1 MKKILLG
8 ALFSIFGL
16 AASGK
21 DGYRIE
27 VKFKQ
32 DVPDTFVYLAHYYAK
47 PLPTIY
53 KTDSGRVVNKRSVV
67 IETKDSVLGGIYM
80 ILFSNRSKFTEFVL
94 NNGDN
99 YTINIDTTDMPRS
112 TIFKTSAENTRY
124 VDYEKYLMEYGKKQQ
139 AFSDELK
146 TAKNAADSQAVRDRS
161 SKLVKEL
168 FRYRADYAQK
178 YPNTYLS
185 TVFNAMATPE
195 VPEGKH
201 YLEDGKTVDSNFAYH
216 YYKQHYWD
224 KFDFRDNRIM
234 NSPIYEGKLDEY
246 FNRLVYPVPD
256 SMNHEADWLL
266 AKTRKSTE
274 LFKYT
279 LQWLAGN
286 TERSKVMGMDES
298 FVYLVEK
305 YYMKG
310 DATWLDSASLAKY
323 EDRAR
328 KIAPNVLGNPAPDLL
343 EQDIWT
349 LQDKPLSGTDA
360 KYTLVVFWSK
370 ECGHCMQE
378 VPQLDSVYN
387 AVLKKKGVKIYAV
400 STEGDLTDIQK
411 KVKDMKLMEWTHVV
425 DAHNNTD
432 YRTKYDVFSTPKIYL
447 LDENKKIIG
456 KGLDH
461 SNIAEVIDFNER
473 KKSKSK

>member
-1 MKKILLG
+1 MKKLLLG
-8 ALFSIFGL
+8 AFCTAFSLASFG
-16 AASGK
+16 K
-21 DGYRIE
+21 EGYRIE

-32 DVPDTFVYLAHYYAK
+32 DVTDSFVFLAHYYAK

-53 KTDSGRVVNKRSVV
+53 KTDSGRVINKRTAI
-67 IETKDSVLGGIYM
+67 IETKDSVLGGVYM
-80 ILFSNRSKFTEFVL
+80 ILFANRSKFTEFIL

-99 YTINIDTTDMPRS
+99 YTINIDTTDMPRNIS
-112 TIFKTSAENTRY
+112 FKTSEENARY
-124 VDYEKYLMEYGKKQQ
+124 VEYEKFLMEYGKKQQ
-139 AFSDELK
+139 AFVEGLK
-146 TAKNAADSQAVRDRS
+146 TAKNNADTQAVRDKS
-161 SKLVKEL
+161 GKLAKEL
-168 FRYRADYAQK
+168 FQYRANYATK

-185 TVFNAMATPE
+185 TIFNAMAVPE

-201 YLEDGKTVDSNFAYH
+201 FLEDGKTIDSNFAYK
-216 YYKQHYWD
+216 YYKQHFWN
-224 KFDFRDNRIM
+224 KFDFKDNRIM
-234 NSPIYEGKLDEY
+234 NSPIYDAKLDEY

-256 SMNHEADWLL
+256 SVNAEADALL

-286 TERSKVMGMDES
+286 TEKSKVMGMDES
-298 FVYLVEK
+298 FVHLVEK

-310 DATWLDSASLAKY
+310 DAYWLDSTSLSKY

-328 KIAPNVLGNPAPDLL
+328 KIAPNVLGNLAPELNC
-343 EQDIWT
+343 QDIWT
-349 LQDKPLSGTDA
+349 LQDKKLGDMDS

-370 ECGHCMQE
+370 DCGHCLLE
-378 VPQLDSVYN
+378 VPQLDSIYR
-387 AVLKKKGVKIYAV
+387 ASLQKKGVKIYAM
-400 STEGDLTDIQK
+400 STEGDLSDIQK
-411 KVKDMKLMEWTHVV
+411 KVKELKLQDWTHVV
-425 DAHNNTD
+425 DAHNTTD

-461 SNIAEVIDFNER
+461 SNILEVIEFNER
-473 KKSKSK
+473 KKAKVK